1 MRCFKRLI
9 SPGTPSLEA
18 FYTHVISAPSLHRA
32 STDALIPPSLL
43 YCDISKHS
51 IDSKVFSGP
60 KKSSGV
66 KRHDFQQVI
75 IVTVCTTVRLSGYDS
90 GMTDCGFHCYKLLE
104 AFALKI
110 ILAYLSVSVQYVFC
124 HRAMMH
130 PTRDTYEKDFLN
142 CVFALLKVM
151 V

>member
-1 MRCFKRLI
+1 M
-9 SPGTPSLEA
+9 
-18 FYTHVISAPSLHRA
+18 Y
-32 STDALIPPSLL
+32 IPPSLL

-90 GMTDCGFHCYKLLE
+90 GMTDCAHSSLLL
-104 AFALKI
+104 F
-110 ILAYLSVSVQYVFC
+110 
-124 HRAMMH
+124 M
-130 PTRDTYEKDFLN
+130 N
-142 CVFALLKVM
+142 CLRLLP
-151 V
+151 